1 MSAAALWIYF
11 PFVFG
16 LFLML
21 FPENKKFTRITGLVV
36 TALLSVIALRIP
48 VNSMIVFNRS
58 SLIFTASDKILGRSI
73 TITRADQTIVAFFY
87 AFTFMWIIGSM
98 FADVY
103 RFFIPLAI
111 MCTALMV
118 GVIAV
123 QPFIYGI
130 FLVMICCLLFLP
142 MLRNVQ
148 RQNENAIFRFLL
160 YQLLGMICL
169 ALSGQ
174 LTGTLD
180 INPQDSYL
188 LKRTVILIFVGLSL
202 WLAVFPFFSW
212 IALLM
217 EKSCPFVCGFV
228 VSLLQFSSLFILLQ
242 FLNDHIWLRTYQP
255 LFSALRLAGIMM
267 MVSGAVLAVYQTDLQ
282 RMMAFII
289 TAENGV
295 SILLIGLNSHES
307 INTFL
312 TGLFIHVIVWLIWAT
327 SVKFIGSD
335 YALSQESLRGLF
347 RRHPVVCGAL
357 LLSHFTV
364 SGMPL
369 LAGFELRMSLFSACF
384 ARSEVM
390 GWIAGV
396 ASAVLIF
403 SGLRLLF
410 VFLSPEESAA
420 VKSGPIDER
429 MRYEVYMR
437 RALLAVLMIL
447 LVLISIFPSIM
458 EVFISGIRSQYAMIF
473 G

>member
-1 MSAAALWIYF
+1 MSAALLWIYF
-11 PFVFG
+11 PFGVG

-21 FPENKKFTRITGLVV
+21 FPDNKKFTRIFGLVV
-36 TALLSVIALRIP
+36 TALLSLIALRIP
-48 VNSMIVFNRS
+48 VNSMIVLNRS
-58 SLIFTASDKILGRSI
+58 SLIFTATSRIMGRTI

-87 AFTFMWIIGSM
+87 AFTFLWIFGSM
-98 FADVY
+98 FAWVY
-103 RFFIPLAI
+103 RFFIPISL

-118 GVIAV
+118 AVISV

-130 FLVMICCLLFLP
+130 FLVMICCLLLVP

-148 RQNENAIFRFLL
+148 RRNENVMLRFLL
-160 YQLLGMICL
+160 YQLLGMVCL
-169 ALSGQ
+169 AISGQ

-180 INPQDSYL
+180 INPQDTYL
-188 LKRTVILIFVGLSL
+188 LKRTVILIFIGLSL

-217 EKSCPFVCGFV
+217 EKSCPFVSGFA

-255 LFSALRLAGIMM
+255 FFYALRLAGIMM
-267 MVSGAVLAVYQTDLQ
+267 LVTGAVLAVFQTDLQ

-289 TAENGV
+289 TAENGA

-312 TGLFIHVIVWLIWAT
+312 TGLFIHAIVWLIWAT

-335 YALSQESLRGLF
+335 YELSLESLRGLAYK
-347 RRHPVVCGAL
+347 HPVVCAAL

-369 LAGFELRMSLFSACF
+369 LAGFELRMSLFSSCF
-384 ARSEVM
+384 ARSGVL
-390 GWIAGV
+390 GWVACT

-403 SGLRLLF
+403 SGLRLMF
-410 VFLSPEESAA
+410 IFLSPEQTGTAA
-420 VKSGPIDER
+420 PDFADER
-429 MRYEVYMR
+429 TRYDIYMR
-437 RALLAVLMIL
+437 RALLTVLMIL
-447 LVLISIFPSIM
+447 LVLISIFPSMM
-458 EVFISGIRSQYAMIF
+458 EVFISGIRSQYALIF